1 MGSETLAS
9 PSAEVWISFLF
20 PHHSVLTSSVSH
32 FCNDCQVQGRI
43 FFFFPHRFFF
53 FLSSGN
59 VDSFICEKCLCV
71 FDFGLRY
78 LTLGSAGLNSSHFLA
93 LGDTEGQKYLKCGF
107 WATWKKTVQL
117 EDLSRLKYTIWFV
130 MLVQSKIHHFWD
142 WTELTS
148 FAKSVRNEGCND
160 PNGSKRL
167 FSSDFW
173 NLRV

>member
-43 FFFFPHRFFF
+43 FFPTSFF

-59 VDSFICEKCLCV
+59 EDSFICEKCLCV

-78 LTLGSAGLNSSHFLA
+78 LTLGSAGLNSSHFWHWV
-93 LGDTEGQKYLKCGF
+93 TLK
-107 WATWKKTVQL
+107 ARISWKEVAVFGNLKDWKISRVQIYDL
-117 EDLSRLKYTIWFV
+117 IWDVGSVENKSFLRLSSAHLSR
-130 MLVQSKIHHFWD
+130 KICVEW
-142 WTELTS
+142 
-148 FAKSVRNEGCND
+148 G
-160 PNGSKRL
+160 G
-167 FSSDFW
+167 
-173 NLRV
+173 

>member
-43 FFFFPHRFFF
+43 PPPPHLFFF

-59 VDSFICEKCLCV
+59 ADSFICEKCLCV

-93 LGDTEGQKYLKCGF
+93 LGDTEGQNSLKRWLWFFGNLKENRSIGRSH
-107 WATWKKTVQL
+107 A
-117 EDLSRLKYTIWFV
+117 SKYTIWFV
-130 MLVQSKIHHFWD
+130 MLVQSGINCFRD
-142 WTELTS
+142 WTVPTS
-148 FAKSVRNEGCND
+148 LVKVCEEWGR
-160 PNGSKRL
+160 
-167 FSSDFW
+167 
-173 NLRV
+173 

>member
-43 FFFFPHRFFF
+43 FFFF

-59 VDSFICEKCLCV
+59 ADSFICEKCLCV

-78 LTLGSAGLNSSHFLA
+78 LTLGSAGLNSSHFWHWVTLKA
-93 LGDTEGQKYLKCGF
+93 RIPWKEVVVFGDLKENRSIGRSH
-107 WATWKKTVQL
+107 V
-117 EDLSRLKYTIWFV
+117 LKYTIWFV
-130 MLVQSKIHHFWD
+130 MLVQSRINRFWD
-142 WTELTS
+142 WAVPTS
-148 FAKSVRNEGCND
+148 LVKSVWNEGFND
-160 PNGSKRL
+160 PNGSKRQ
-167 FSSDFW
+167 FSSDLW
-173 NLRV
+173 EVYV